1 MKLSLALTPQ
11 KTKFAPLLFAGNIE
25 YGIKRAAELGYDG
38 VELNIRDPLD
48 INRDTLSSLIR
59 SYNVKVVALG
69 TGQAYVEDGLSLAD
83 SEPDVRRQTASR
95 LKNHIK
101 LAEYLDAQVVI
112 GSIRGRLNS
121 DETVKQ
127 AQYRGALQT
136 IQECA
141 DFARGLGVTLTIE
154 PINRYE
160 TNFINTLEES
170 LAFLRELGNAQV
182 KLLADTFHM
191 NIEEKSLTGSLKLAG
206 HKLSHVHLA
215 DSNRLAPGRGHI
227 NFRAIIRTLH
237 SIGYTGY
244 LSAEIL
250 PKPDDET
257 AARLNIEYVRELL
270 SEVGVNSHRIVM
282 INE

>member
-121 DETVKQ
+121 AETVKQ